1 MVDKVFIEGLR
12 VNAVIGV
19 FEWERQ
25 ITQPLVIDLEL
36 HCDTSKAA
44 ASDAIDDAVNYKAVA
59 DEVNELVIRLKSQLI
74 ERLADEIARHILQHY
89 LSVVSLQVT
98 VRKPMAVPNTS
109 AVGVSIERDRDHL
122 RTGTR
127 L

>member
-1 MVDKVFIEGLR
+1 MDKVFIEGLR

-25 ITQPLVIDLEL
+25 ITQPVVIDLEL
-36 HCDTSKAA
+36 RCDISKAA
-44 ASDAIDDAVNYKAVA
+44 LSDAIDDAVNYKAVA
-59 DEVNELVIRLKSQLI
+59 DEVTALVLALKSQLI
-74 ERLADEIARHILQHY
+74 ERLAEEIAIHILQNY
-89 LSVVSLQVT
+89 LSVDSLTVT

-122 RTGTR
+122 RTRNR

>member
-1 MVDKVFIEGLR
+1 MDKVFIEGLR

-25 ITQPLVIDLEL
+25 ITQPLLIDLEL
-36 HCDTSKAA
+36 RCDTSKAA
-44 ASDAIDDAVNYKAVA
+44 ASDAIADAVNYKAVA
-59 DEVNELVIRLKSQLI
+59 DAVTELVIRLKSQLI

-89 LSVVSLQVT
+89 LPVVSLQVT

-109 AVGVSIERDRDHL
+109 AVGVSIERDRDHI
-122 RTGTR
+122 RTGAR

>member
-1 MVDKVFIEGLR
+1 MVDTVFIEGLR

-25 ITQPLVIDLEL
+25 ITQPVLIDLEL
-36 HCDTSKAA
+36 RCDISQAA
-44 ASDAIDDAVNYKAVA
+44 MSDAIADAINYKAVA
-59 DEVNELVIRLKSQLI
+59 DEVTALVTNLKSQLI
-74 ERLADEIARHILQHY
+74 ERLADEIATHILQNY
-89 LSVVSLQVT
+89 LSVASLKVT

-109 AVGVSIERDRDHL
+109 AVGVSIERDRDYL
-122 RTGTR
+122 RPSNR

>member
-1 MVDKVFIEGLR
+1 MDKVFIEGLR

-25 ITQPLVIDLEL
+25 ITQPVVIDLEL
-36 HCDTSKAA
+36 RCDISKAA
-44 ASDAIDDAVNYKAVA
+44 ASDAIADAVNYKAVA
-59 DEVNELVIRLKSQLI
+59 DEVAALAINLKSQLI
-74 ERLADEIARHILQHY
+74 ERLAEEIAIHILQHY
-89 LSVVSLQVT
+89 LSVNSLTVT

-109 AVGVSIERDRDHL
+109 AVGVSIERDRDYL
-122 RTGTR
+122 RTGHR